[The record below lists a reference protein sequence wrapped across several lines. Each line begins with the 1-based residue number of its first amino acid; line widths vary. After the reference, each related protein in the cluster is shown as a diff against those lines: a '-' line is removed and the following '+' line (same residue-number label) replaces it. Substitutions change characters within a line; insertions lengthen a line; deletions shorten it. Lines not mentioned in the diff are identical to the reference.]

1 MRGRL
6 CCHCCWCFPAG
17 CLMRA
22 WLLAATA
29 ARLCMLIAASHHFLT
44 AAHML
49 TSLTTTLQ
57 HCLLRQLQG
66 GAAVSCGT
74 GSGCSCSFCRII
86 QLTHYRLASLDVCRE
101 KALLFLWDRQRL
113 ELHGVFR
120 PDAAAKAL
128 PEASLPG
135 GGADGRS
142 QVREDGCS

>member
-57 HCLLRQLQG
+57 HCLLPQLQ

-120 PDAAAKAL
+120 PDAAAKPL